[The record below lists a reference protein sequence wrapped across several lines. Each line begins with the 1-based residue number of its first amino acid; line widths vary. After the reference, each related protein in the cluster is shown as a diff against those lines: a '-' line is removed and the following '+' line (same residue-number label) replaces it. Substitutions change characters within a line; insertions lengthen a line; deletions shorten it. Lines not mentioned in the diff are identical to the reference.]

1 VTDKVR
7 GVPAWAWLAALVTVS
22 FLFRAWVA
30 RGMVAPFIMV
40 DELIYSE
47 LAKSFADSGRFLLR
61 DVPTTGYGL
70 LYPVVIS
77 PAYALF
83 DSIPQAY
90 AAVKTINAFVM
101 SLAGIPAFLLA
112 RRVLPAGWSLL
123 AAVLALGLPSLL
135 YTTTVMTEN
144 LFYPLFLFAAWAL
157 LRMVERP
164 TWWGAIGLYALVA
177 AAAATR
183 IQAVAIVA
191 AILTAP
197 VLFVLAQ
204 RVGLRS
210 LRAYVPLYAIAA
222 GGVVLAVAV
231 EAARE
236 KSPRALLGA
245 YAVVGDQSYDVDRV
259 LHYWLW
265 HLEELDLYIGVVPVA
280 ALLVLLALVRSQ
292 PRQVQALLAVT
303 VSIVFWVTLVV
314 AAFASQFASN
324 RVQERN
330 MFFVAPLLLVVL
342 LVWARGGAPRPLV
355 ATAVAVGVAG
365 LLPLVFPYSR
375 FIETGAI
382 SDTLALLP
390 IWTAFGHLL
399 HDSIVWSVAA
409 GVVAMCTVFWLVPAR
424 YAIVVPL
431 VVLLYFG
438 LVARPI
444 WKGPHGFQQAGA
456 GALFQGIRGAKRDW
470 IDSALPA
477 GASVAAVW
485 TGHTDRFTINMNEF
499 FNRAVG
505 PIYFT
510 GSPTPGGLPETQV
523 RIRPN
528 DGVVVKP
535 DGSPVTDR
543 YVLLDGTIEPDGTRL
558 GQDPLLGVTLW
569 RLNGPLVSTT
579 RIDGLYP
586 NDTWSG
592 RTVTYR
598 QTHCRPGKVAVRLS
612 SDPSLFPKPQLVT
625 ATTTSGGRVADA
637 GIHVPPTGSVVL
649 RIPVTPDANGVCVVR
664 YTVSRTAVPADAIEG
679 NTDRRVLGAHFN
691 GFALEAQ

>member
-1 VTDKVR
+1 MTEKVR
-7 GVPAWAWLAALVTVS
+7 GVPAWAWLAVLVLVS

-47 LAKSFADSGRFLLR
+47 LAKSFADSGRFLVR

-90 AAVKTINAFVM
+90 GAVKTINALVM

-112 RRVLPAGWSLL
+112 RRVLPASWSLL
-123 AAVLALGLPSLL
+123 ATVLALTLPSLV

-144 LFYPLFLFAAWAL
+144 LFYPLFLLAAWAL

-164 TWWGAIGLYALVA
+164 TWWGTAGLYAVVV

-197 VLFVLAQ
+197 PLFVLAN
-204 RVGLRS
+204 RRS
-210 LRAYVPLYAIAA
+210 LRELRPYLPLYAIAA
-222 GGVVLAVAV
+222 GAVVLAVAA
-231 EAARE
+231 EAARG

-245 YAVVGDQSYDVDRV
+245 YAVVGNQSYDVGQV
-259 LHYWLW
+259 LHFWLW
-265 HLEELDLYIGVVPVA
+265 HLEELDLYAGVAPVA
-280 ALLVLLALVRSQ
+280 ALLVMLALVRSQ
-292 PRQVQALLAVT
+292 PRQVQALLSVT
-303 VSIVFWVTLVV
+303 VALLFWVTLVV

-342 LVWARGGAPRPLV
+342 LVWAKSGAPRPLA
-355 ATAVAVGVAG
+355 ATVVAVAIAG
-365 LLPLVFPYSR
+365 LLPLVFPYGR

-409 GVVAMCTVFWLVPAR
+409 GVAAMCAVFCLVPSR

-438 LVARPI
+438 LVSRPI

-470 IDSALPA
+470 IDTALPT
-477 GASVAAVW
+477 GATAAALW
-485 TGHTDRFTINMNEF
+485 TGHTDRFTINQNEF
-499 FNRAVG
+499 FNRALG
-505 PIYFT
+505 PIYDT
-510 GSPTPGGLPETQV
+510 DSPTPGGLPETQV
-523 RIRPN
+523 RIRPR
-528 DGVVVKP
+528 DGVVVKA
-535 DGSPVTDR
+535 DGKPVTDR
-543 YVLLDGTIEPDGTRL
+543 YMLLDGTIEADGKRL
-558 GQDPLLGVTLW
+558 AQDPLLGITLW

-592 RTVTYR
+592 RTVTYNR
-598 QTHCRPGKVAVRLS
+598 TRCHPGKVAVRLS
-612 SDPSLFPKPQLVT
+612 SDPSLFRKPQLVT
-625 ATTTSGGRVADA
+625 ATTDSGGRGTDA
-637 GIHVPPTGSVVL
+637 AIRVPPTGSVVL
-649 RIPVTPDANGVCVVR
+649 RVPVTPDASGVCVVR
-664 YTVSRTAVPADAIEG
+664 YTVSPTAVPSDVIPG
-679 NTDRRVLGAHFN
+679 NTDDRVLGAHFN
-691 GFALEAQ
+691 GFALEVP

>member
-1 VTDKVR
+1 M
-7 GVPAWAWLAALVTVS
+7 PAWAWLAALVLLS

-30 RGMVAPFIMV
+30 RGMAAPFIMV

-47 LAKSFADSGRFLLR
+47 LAKSFADSGRFLVR

-83 DSIPQAY
+83 DSIPRAY
-90 AAVKTINAFVM
+90 GAVKTINAFVM

-123 AAVLALGLPSLL
+123 AAVLALALPSML

-144 LFYPLFLFAAWAL
+144 LFYPLFLLAAWAL
-157 LRMVERP
+157 LRVLERP
-164 TWWGAIGLYALVA
+164 TWLGTIGLYAIAA

-183 IQAVAIVA
+183 VQAVAIVA
-191 AILTAP
+191 AIVTAP
-197 VLFVLAQ
+197 PLFVLAQ
-204 RVGLRS
+204 RRGLRD
-210 LRAYVPLYAIAA
+210 LRQYLPLYAIAVGA
-222 GGVVLAVAV
+222 VALAVVA
-231 EAARE
+231 EAARG

-245 YAVVGDQSYDVDRV
+245 YAVVGDQSYDVGRV

-265 HLEELDLYIGVVPVA
+265 HLEELDLYVGVAPVA
-280 ALLVLLALVRSQ
+280 ALLVLLALARAQ
-292 PRQVQALLAVT
+292 PRPVQALLAVT
-303 VSIVFWVTLVV
+303 VALVFWVTLVV

-342 LVWARGGAPRPLV
+342 LVWARSGAPRPLA
-355 ATAVAVGVAG
+355 ATVVAVAVAG
-365 LLPLVFPYSR
+365 LLPLLFPYGR

-409 GVVAMCTVFWLVPAR
+409 GVAAMCAVFCLVPTR
-424 YAIVVPL
+424 YALVVPL
-431 VVLLYFG
+431 AVLLYFG
-438 LVARPI
+438 LVSRPI

-470 IDSALPA
+470 IDTALPA
-477 GASVAAVW
+477 GARAAALW
-485 TGHTDRFTINMNEF
+485 TGHTDRFTINQSEF
-499 FNRAVG
+499 FNRALASV
-505 PIYFT
+505 YFT

-523 RIRPN
+523 RIRPG
-528 DGVVVKP
+528 DGAVVKA
-535 DGSPVTDR
+535 DGTPVGDR
-543 YVLLDGTIEPDGTRL
+543 YVVLDGTIEPDGARL
-558 GQDPLLGVTLW
+558 AQDSLLGVSLW

-592 RTVTYR
+592 RTVTYTR
-598 QTHCRPGKVAVRLS
+598 SHCHPGKVAVRLS
-612 SDPSLFPKPQLVT
+612 SDPSLFRRAQVVT
-625 ATTTSGGRVADA
+625 ATTTSGGRGADA
-637 GIHVPPTGSVVL
+637 AIRVPPTGSVVL
-649 RIPVTPDANGVCVVR
+649 RIPVEPDGKGTCVVR
-664 YTVSRTAVPADAIEG
+664 YTVTPTAVPADVVAG
-679 NTDRRVLGAHFN
+679 NTDTRTLGAHFN
-691 GFALEAQ
+691 GFALEVA